1 MIPGRRQET
10 SMTPEALG
18 RSLVAD
24 FPECGAALST
34 AERVSAAE
42 VPPPF
47 CELLVHDQH
56 MTATLERHY
65 GRAVELAVLDA
76 RQSNGQY
83 ARKILLT
90 LGANEPV
97 AEFGIARVDF
107 AHLPEGVRAEI
118 AARSAPLGD
127 ILTRHDVLRRVEVL
141 AYLRLP
147 REHQAGRSWG
157 LDQVRDWYGRLG
169 IIHCDGAPAIELLEC
184 VTGYRTA
191 AT

>member
-1 MIPGRRQET
+1 MIPGPRQAT
-10 SMTPEALG
+10 NMTPETLQ
-18 RSLVAD
+18 RLLVAD

-34 AERVSAAE
+34 AERVTAAA
-42 VPPPF
+42 VPTPF
-47 CELLVHDQH
+47 RELLVHDQH

-65 GRAVELAVLDA
+65 GRPVELAVLDA
-76 RQSNGQY
+76 RHVNGQY

-90 LGANEPV
+90 VGARASV
-97 AEFGIARVDF
+97 AEFGIARIDF
-107 AHLPEGVRAEI
+107 SVLPEGVRAEI
-118 AARSAPLGD
+118 ASRSAPLGD

-147 REHQAGRSWG
+147 RDHQAGRLWG
-157 LDQVRDWYGRLG
+157 LDQAQDWYGRLG

-184 VTGYRTA
+184 VTGVCTA